1 MTDVPLPERGTVRHP
16 AAPFG
21 ASRAGAPLHVFGPL
35 APGTPL
41 VLAATHGNETETTVA
56 LSAALRT
63 VAPGELRCAVVLALN
78 PDGTLLATRG
88 NGAGVDLNRN
98 FPATDWAPGTVLS
111 HWSSQTAQVVELSRG
126 KGPASEP
133 ETQALVALVDRLA
146 PPWILSLHAPIGA
159 VLEPEP
165 SALGD
170 ALMART
176 GLRRLE
182 RVNYATS
189 GVLDTW
195 ARERGIAC
203 VTLELPRITHDE
215 AVVHYA
221 PILAD
226 LLRGAL

>member
-16 AAPFG
+16 AQPFG
-21 ASRAGAPLHVFGPL
+21 ASRAGAPLHVHGPL
-35 APGTPL
+35 DPGTPL

-56 LSAALRT
+56 LSAAMRMI
-63 VAPGELRCAVVLALN
+63 APGELRCAVVLAFN
-78 PDGTLLATRG
+78 PDGTLLGTRG

-98 FPATDWAPGTVLS
+98 FPATDWERGTVRS
-111 HWSSQTAQVVELSRG
+111 RWSSRTPQIVE
-126 KGPASEP
+126 
-133 ETQALVALVDRLA
+133 
-146 PPWILSLHAPIGA
+146 
-159 VLEPEP
+159 
-165 SALGD
+165 LGD
-170 ALMART
+170 ALIART
-176 GLRRLE
+176 RLRRVE

-226 LLRGAL
+226 LLRGDL

>member
-16 AAPFG
+16 AQPFG
-21 ASRAGAPLHVFGPL
+21 ASRAGAPLHVHGPL
-35 APGTPL
+35 EPGTPL

-56 LSAALRT
+56 LSAAMRT
-63 VAPGELRCAVVLALN
+63 VAPGELRCAVVLAFN
-78 PDGTLLATRG
+78 PDGTLLGTRG

-98 FPATDWAPGTVLS
+98 FPATDWERGTVRS
-111 HWSSQTAQVVELSRG
+111 RWSSRTPQIVELSRG
-126 KGPASEP
+126 EAPGSEP
-133 ETQALVALVDRLA
+133 ETQALVALVERLA

-176 GLRRLE
+176 RLRRLE
-182 RVNYATS
+182 RVNYAVS

-195 ARERGIAC
+195 ARERGITC

-215 AVVHYA
+215 AVVTYA

-226 LLRGAL
+226 LLRGDL